1 MTMTMTMADDL
12 LALSQWLQL
21 HDSAFPAG
29 RMVHSNG
36 IENWL
41 HAYPDADDGRIERLM
56 LDYVAESVATLDGV
70 ITAAAWK
77 AITADELI
85 ELDLLLL
92 TYKTSSN
99 ARSASQQ
106 PGLQLATTAR
116 RVGLVAPD
124 DRYLRS
130 VIGGSSPGNLAVVE
144 GAIQATLWISQRVC
158 VLGTLRSAL
167 AAALSAGVRLGR
179 IGAMKAQ
186 QIMVRHHADLVELV
200 ETTVA
205 ASLDDLASNT
215 FHLEIHGMRHERQSP
230 RLFAT

>member
-1 MTMTMTMADDL
+1 MTDDL
-12 LALSQWLQL
+12 LGLARWLQL

-41 HAYPDADDGRIERLM
+41 YAHPDADDAQIERLIV
-56 LDYVAESVATLDGV
+56 DYVAQSVATLDAV
-70 ITAAAWK
+70 IAAAAWE
-77 AITADELI
+77 AATVDQLT
-85 ELDLLLL
+85 ELDRLLL

-99 ARSASQQ
+99 ARNASLQ

-116 RVGLVAPD
+116 RIGLISVD
-124 DRYLRS
+124 DQYIRN
-130 VIGGSSPGNLAVVE
+130 VIAGHSPGNLAVVE
-144 GAIQATLWISQRVC
+144 GSIQAALGVSQDVC

-186 QIMVRHHADLVELV
+186 QIMVRNSAALVDLVG
-200 ETTVA
+200 VA
-205 ASLDDLASNT
+205 TSTPLDELASST
-215 FHLEIHGMRHERQSP
+215 FDLELHGMRHEWQSP